1 MIAIKDAPAGCFV
14 LRNQTEFD
22 SCAFIVHGRTDC
34 PGIEWK
40 LCDMTGVV
48 DLDAKDCTDREFLP
62 PELDRSG
69 FDCRFLI
76 RILLELSFLHIFESR
91 KRSYFS

>member
-1 MIAIKDAPAGCFV
+1 MTAIKDAPAGCFV
-14 LRNQTEFD
+14 VRNQSEFE
-22 SCAFIVHGRTDC
+22 SCSYIVHGRTDC

-48 DLDAKDCTDREFLP
+48 DLDAKDCSDREFLP

-76 RILLELSFLHIFESR
+76 DIFTGILMLSRF
-91 KRSYFS
+91 